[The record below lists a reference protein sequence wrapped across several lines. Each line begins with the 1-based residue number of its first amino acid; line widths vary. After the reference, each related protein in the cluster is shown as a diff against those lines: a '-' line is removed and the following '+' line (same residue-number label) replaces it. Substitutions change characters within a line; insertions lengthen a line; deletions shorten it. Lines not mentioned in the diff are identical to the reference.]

1 MLIGNLPLD
10 ASEKELSDF
19 FSTVG
24 KVSEVKILKDKEG
37 RGRGFAFVTMADQ
50 KLNKEA
56 LVALDNSE
64 FKGRIISVSLAKKAP
79 PQKVNGFFAN
89 LFRTV

>member
-10 ASEKELSDF
+10 ASEEELSDL

-50 KLNKEA
+50 KQNKEA
-56 LVALDNSE
+56 LFSMDNSE

-79 PQKVNGFFAN
+79 PQKFNGFLSS
-89 LFRTV
+89 LFRTA